1 MRLFLRYI
9 LGMQL
14 RSYAESIV
22 MATGLEQ
29 KLRPPPADWVD
40 TEPGQAWRITE
51 PMRPAE
57 LQIAPARAVKV
68 PPVKGMQ
75 DISQRRRILHA
86 LANHELQAAEL
97 FAWML
102 LAFPGEPASFRRG
115 LLGILVEEQE
125 HCQLYLDRLAAFG
138 GSFGDYPVTG
148 HFWNHI
154 DSVKTPLDFLCIMG
168 LTFENANLDF
178 AAEYA
183 QAARDV
189 GDEET
194 AIAIDTVHREEI
206 RHVAFAYRWIQKWK
220 PEQQSVWQ
228 CFESTLQFPLAPSRA
243 RGKTMDRK
251 AREQAGL
258 DSDFIDRLEQETST
272 RPNGR
277 KRD

>member
-1 MRLFLRYI
+1 
-9 LGMQL
+9 
-14 RSYAESIV
+14 
-22 MATGLEQ
+22 MAQTLEG

-40 TEPGQAWRITE
+40 SEPGQALRIQA
-51 PMRPAE
+51 PARPTNLEIAE
-57 LQIAPARAVKV
+57 ARAVKV
-68 PPVKGMQ
+68 PPIKGMQ
-75 DISQRRRILHA
+75 DISQRKRILHA

-102 LAFPGEPASFRRG
+102 LAFPDEPASFRRG
-115 LLGILVEEQE
+115 LLSILVEEQE
-125 HCQLYLDRLAAFG
+125 HCQLYLDRLEAFG

-154 DSVKTPLDFLCIMG
+154 HGVKTPLDFLVVMG

-194 AIAIDTVHREEI
+194 ALAIDKVHEEEI
-206 RHVAFAYRWIQKWK
+206 RHVAFAWRWVQKWK
-220 PEQQSVWQ
+220 PEDQSMWE
-228 CFESTLQFPLAPSRA
+228 CFEDTLEFPLGPSRA
-243 RGKTMDRK
+243 RGKTMI
-251 AREQAGL
+251 RESREKAGL
-258 DSDFIDRLEQETST
+258 DADFIDKLEQHVAT
-272 RPNGR
+272 RPNGQ